1 MASQSIQD
9 HSSENKEPK
18 ITVVSCAIGYLPFAE
33 LSKNLSLLTL
43 RIPVGLICFEN
54 LFFFS
59 LAFPASPLLLATIW
73 SPDSCVGSGV
83 SDLSKTFLGFNEDN
97 DQGN

>member
-54 LFFFS
+54 FFF
-59 LAFPASPLLLATIW
+59 F
-73 SPDSCVGSGV
+73 
-83 SDLSKTFLGFNEDN
+83 FLGFSCESTVTGYYLESR
-97 DQGN
+97 QLCRFRSF

>member
-43 RIPVGLICFEN
+43 RIPVGLICFEK
-54 LFFFS
+54 FFF
-59 LAFPASPLLLATIW
+59 FPWLFLRVHCYWLLF
-73 SPDSCVGSGV
+73 GV
-83 SDLSKTFLGFNEDN
+83 QTAV
-97 DQGN
+97 